1 MSSHQ
6 LNSKLEQAVAVIAK
20 CEAAMA
26 DPGKATRKGYAQD
39 ARCAVFD
46 FMDRH
51 RDELRE
57 GGAA

>member
-1 MSSHQ
+1 MTSQQ
-6 LNSKLEQAVAVIAK
+6 LRAKLEQARAVIAK

-26 DPGKATRKGYAQD
+26 DPGNAARKGYAED
-39 ARCAVFD
+39 ARFAVFD

-57 GGAA
+57 GGAV